1 MILQWDD
8 ILNGESLA
16 DIRNKINMY
25 NRDNITELSR
35 IQTNLDQHQATLDNH
50 TTRLNTLETNV
61 SDHESRISTNTTN
74 ITSLTTR
81 MDTAE
86 QDIININN
94 DLGTLDTRVG
104 TLESYTFEPV
114 YEYQLIQ
121 DVDVAAVNPDWQEIL
136 NLNITDAPI
145 GTYEFTISLAWQL
158 DTTSSSACV
167 RYSLDGGNTWVE
179 SCEEPKDRTDVRH
192 TMFGYPLEHPAVG
205 NINIIVQSSK
215 TSSSTTLTIKKGSL
229 VIKKVKE

>member
-1 MILQWDD
+1 METAEED
-8 ILNGESLA
+8 I
-16 DIRNKINMY
+16 
-25 NRDNITELSR
+25 
-35 IQTNLDQHQATLDNH
+35 
-50 TTRLNTLETNV
+50 NTLEPQVN
-61 SDHESRISTNTTN
+61 TNTTN
-74 ITSLTTR
+74 ISTNTN
-81 MDTAE
+81 
-86 QDIININN
+86 NIHNLSN
-94 DLGTLDTRVG
+94 DLGTLDTRVI

-121 DVDVAAVNPDWQEIL
+121 DVDVSAVKPDWQEIL

-145 GTYEFTISLAWQL
+145 GTYEFSISLAWQL
-158 DTTSSSACV
+158 NTTSSSACV

-192 TMFGYPLEHPAVG
+192 TMFGYPLEHPAVS